1 MRSWHHLWRSYGGPL
16 PVKKKHESY
25 FCGSWQVVALKSCGV
40 AKDLKKCFCLLFLPQ
55 SWLEH
60 GGPLFFRLNHER
72 VDFVPS
78 SLEAIDKT
86 PQPKSGC
93 IAQNKANLV
102 STFEKKHVI
111 IPCICGK
118 SMKKLYIYICIS
130 SWVVPLPSNS
140 RHQDCYIFATL
151 IYWEGGQPY
160 MCASDTLAFPYSP
173 QYIYQTPAYQ
183 ENSPSPKT
191 HSPSQNLKSQ
201 SQS

>member
-118 SMKKLYIYICIS
+118 SMKKLYIYIYVYRVGLFPFQAI
-130 SWVVPLPSNS
+130 VATRIVTFLPLLYTGKGDNPICV
-140 RHQDCYIFATL
+140 QVTL
-151 IYWEGGQPY
+151 
-160 MCASDTLAFPYSP
+160 
-173 QYIYQTPAYQ
+173 
-183 ENSPSPKT
+183 
-191 HSPSQNLKSQ
+191 
-201 SQS
+201 